1 MTLNLILTII
11 EIILKIL
18 AIVVPVLIA
27 VAYLTLAERKVLAS
41 MQLRKG
47 PTAVGVFGLL
57 QPLADG
63 LKLFVKEAV
72 LPTHANMIIFVVSP
86 VAAFTLALISWAV
99 IPYNEGKVIADVN
112 IGLLYIF
119 AVSSISVYAILM
131 SGWASNS
138 KYAFFGAIRA
148 AAQMISYEVS
158 MGLILLSVILCVGDI
173 NITSIVLAQ
182 KNIWFIIP
190 LFPAFIMFLVS
201 ALAETNRAPF
211 DLTEGESELVSGY
224 NVEYSAIFFTLFF
237 LAEYTHII
245 FMSILTSL
253 LFFGGWLPP
262 FDFFIFNLIPGEIWL
277 ALKTGFII
285 FVFVWVRATFPRFR
299 YNTLMELMWKS
310 YLPLSLGFLIL
321 TASILIAFNG
331 LCPNF

>member
-1 MTLNLILTII
+1 M
-11 EIILKIL
+11 
-18 AIVVPVLIA
+18 
-27 VAYLTLAERKVLAS
+27 
-41 MQLRKG
+41 
-47 PTAVGVFGLL
+47 F
-57 QPLADG
+57 PL
-63 LKLFVKEAV
+63 
-72 LPTHANMIIFVVSP
+72 
-86 VAAFTLALISWAV
+86 
-99 IPYNEGKVIADVN
+99 
-112 IGLLYIF
+112 
-119 AVSSISVYAILM
+119 
-131 SGWASNS
+131 
-138 KYAFFGAIRA
+138 
-148 AAQMISYEVS
+148 
-158 MGLILLSVILCVGDI
+158 
-173 NITSIVLAQ
+173 
-182 KNIWFIIP
+182 
-190 LFPAFIMFLVS
+190 FIMFLIS
-201 ALAETNRAPF
+201 ILAETNRAPF
-211 DLTEGESELVSGY
+211 DLPEAESELVSGY